1 MEQPTSAGVEE
12 GERRGGGRLR
22 DEIVNV
28 LARVVVSAGHTHGD
42 GGGFRESKERTQLA
56 SSTAIKL

>member
-12 GERRGGGRLR
+12 GERRSGGRLR

-28 LARVVVSAGHTHGD
+28 LARMVVSAGHTWQ
-42 GGGFRESKERTQLA
+42 GGRERGSEKVKKEQN
-56 SSTAIKL
+56 